1 MTTGIQP
8 VLLRLLHAVSSTAM
22 ANVIVHG
29 FGCRGLPCRVESK
42 S

>member
-8 VLLRLLHAVSSTAM
+8 VLFRLRHVVSSTAV
-22 ANVIVHG
+22 ADVIVHG